1 MTGIMILAFAGCGN
15 AARDEI
21 ETASLDIDENAM
33 ILDYETPSVMTI
45 AKDASHQI
53 EVEAETEA
61 STATKEARE
70 AVEDIAS
77 TSNTIEKASKIEDA
91 KVMSKDEKNKVLKSI
106 DNRKVT
112 NKEELDDLVTLID
125 SNIASFDLRERDMM
139 IKKYINSL
147 YDLMNNLN
155 SILGVVGYDLE
166 TVVETYNISVNDKTS
181 IESIP
186 NNYGTVKGFLLE
198 VKEKGFFMNS
208 LNDNKDFYIDLDLS
222 NFLEKYRDYISP
234 SMIAYIE
241 FNNYEMNNT
250 TLLSSNNLYDLDE
263 IVTRINM
270 LEDGLKLDEEYYNIM
285 IDKYTSSLVY
295 YYQLLLGL
303 SHTQFVDSTNTF
315 NEEILEKYIEIQEAN
330 EDTTIADV
338 LEKTTLAIEANEM
351 VYSDELKT
359 MVGDYLNSLIYTSKT
374 TKAIEDTLNAKF
386 QLLEEPEEVEEETL
400 TEEEEGSTEEETT
413 KEDAKDSSKT
423 KK

>member
-1 MTGIMILAFAGCGN
+1 
-15 AARDEI
+15 
-21 ETASLDIDENAM
+21 
-33 ILDYETPSVMTI
+33 
-45 AKDASHQI
+45 
-53 EVEAETEA
+53 
-61 STATKEARE
+61 
-70 AVEDIAS
+70 
-77 TSNTIEKASKIEDA
+77 
-91 KVMSKDEKNKVLKSI
+91 
-106 DNRKVT
+106 
-112 NKEELDDLVTLID
+112 
-125 SNIASFDLRERDMM
+125 
-139 IKKYINSL
+139 
-147 YDLMNNLN
+147 MNNLN

-359 MVGDYLNSLIYTSKT
+359 MVGDYLNSLIYTSET

-400 TEEEEGSTEEETT
+400 TDEEEGSTEDETT
-413 KEDAKDSSKT
+413 KEDADSSKA